1 MKYLIVCGFMLLL
14 LQTAHGEDDDG
25 IYIVKGAGSTSCERY
40 VSDVESHEQ
49 MFLLGFSWIQG
60 YLTAYNNFVFDG
72 QDLAS
77 GVDSAT
83 IRKWLNNHCR
93 NRPGDDLAGAANAL
107 VNTLLNPDQTGG

>member
-1 MKYLIVCGFMLLL
+1 MRYLIVCGFMLLL
-14 LQTAHGEDDDG
+14 SQAAHGEDQDG
-25 IYIVKGAGSTSCERY
+25 IYIVKGAGSTTCNRY

-49 MFLLGFSWIQG
+49 MFLLGFSWVQG

-83 IRKWLNNHCR
+83 IRRWLNNHCR
-93 NRPGDDLAGAANAL
+93 NHPGDDFAGAANAL
-107 VNTLLNPDQTGG
+107 VNALLNPDQTEG